1 MLNRRTV
8 LATGAIAA
16 VPLTTSL
23 GALAQGRKDAVTLAM
38 TLEPPGLDPTAGA
51 ASAIAEIVQYNIFE
65 TLTKINPDGSVSPL
79 LAESWEVSP
88 DLKTYTFKLRRG
100 VKFQN
105 GEPFTAAAVKFSYDR
120 AGGEKSTNK
129 DKRTFAGITTQVVD
143 DYTVVLLNKE
153 IDPDLLFILGQATS
167 IIVEPKSA
175 DTNANKPVGTGPYQL
190 QAWNK
195 GSSVVL
201 TAWDGYRDAKAIKIK
216 RATFRFI
223 SDPAAQV
230 AALLAGDVDAFP
242 RVTPRSVPQF
252 KTNPKFQVV
261 VSGSR
266 AKTILAINNG
276 KKPLDD
282 VRVRRAMNMAI
293 DRKAIVQRIMD
304 GMATPAYQYMPDGM
318 FGALPQA
325 PEIKYDPEGAK
336 KLLAEA
342 GYPNG
347 FEVGMNCPNDRYVND
362 GNICQ
367 AVAANLARVGVKVNL
382 QAETKGTYFPKIL
395 RRDTSFYMLG
405 WTPGTYDSHNALNAL
420 MRCVDDSGSGQFNLG
435 AYCNP
440 KVDELTLK
448 IQSETDQAK
457 RNAMIKEAFDLH
469 AADVG
474 HIPLHQ
480 QALAWGVNKNVKLV
494 QLADNFMPFKWMSIN
509 K

>member
-153 IDPDLLFILGQATS
+153 IDPDLLFVLGQATS

-201 TAWDGYRDAKAIKIK
+201 TAWADYRDAKAIKIK

-242 RVTPRSVPQF
+242 RVTPRSVAQF
-252 KTNPKFQVV
+252 KANPKFQVV

-276 KKPLDD
+276 KKPLQD
-282 VRVRRAMNMAI
+282 VRVRRAIAAAI
-293 DRKAIVQRIMD
+293 DRKAVI
-304 GMATPAYQYMPDGM
+304 
-318 FGALPQA
+318 
-325 PEIKYDPEGAK
+325 EGAGD
-336 KLLAEA
+336 
-342 GYPNG
+342 GYGAPIG
-347 FEVGMNCPNDRYVND
+347 
-362 GNICQ
+362 
-367 AVAANLARVGVKVNL
+367 
-382 QAETKGTYFPKIL
+382 
-395 RRDTSFYMLG
+395 
-405 WTPGTYDSHNALNAL
+405 SH
-420 MRCVDDSGSGQFNLG
+420 
-435 AYCNP
+435 
-440 KVDELTLK
+440 
-448 IQSETDQAK
+448 
-457 RNAMIKEAFDLH
+457 
-469 AADVG
+469 
-474 HIPLHQ
+474 
-480 QALAWGVNKNVKLV
+480 
-494 QLADNFMPFKWMSIN
+494 
-509 K
+509 